1 MNKKQIQ
8 IGFRE
13 LTAATPGRV
22 EISVP
27 AGTSRADLSKFI
39 AQIGPNLEKLR
50 PRGCQ
55 ACLSGFDIHIRE
67 RFEDIL
73 TFEA

>member
-22 EISVP
+22 EISPRAAASDHFRVP
-27 AGTSRADLSKFI
+27 SV
-39 AQIGPNLEKLR
+39 
-50 PRGCQ
+50 RG
-55 ACLSGFDIHIRE
+55 
-67 RFEDIL
+67 
-73 TFEA
+73 